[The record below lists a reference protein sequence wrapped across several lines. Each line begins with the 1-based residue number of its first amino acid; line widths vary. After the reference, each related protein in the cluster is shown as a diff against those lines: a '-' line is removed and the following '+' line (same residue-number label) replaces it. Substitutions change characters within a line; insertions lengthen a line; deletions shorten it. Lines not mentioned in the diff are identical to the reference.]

1 MRRPG
6 NPASKAWLRRA
17 RRRYEHEDWL
27 EAQRLRGLRDDGIDR
42 LRAWLSRHDARKD
55 GCPL

>member
-17 RRRYEHEDWL
+17 RRRYAHEDYL

-42 LRAWLSRHDARKD
+42 LRAYLSWIDARKD
-55 GCPL
+55 GCSL